1 MPRTLRVTFRFTA
14 NGPVGAVNPTWGYG
28 VPRSSLVPTVDR
40 AAFTR
45 SLAGALAAQ
54 FGSGHTVSNV
64 VFALGGSSPAVGERG
79 SSGSAVVFDLVDA
92 GNRYG
97 DPPSVADLGG
107 MALHVARALATAIGG
122 DGSLLVSAVQA
133 RGGGGGISQGGR
145 YRFDDLV
152 ATLLAP
158 PAAPVDTRGPGASG
172 ASGAESG
179 SISPVMIGL
188 GLGAAAAA
196 VLIAYA
202 TGALSGDAGAVV
214 RKPSR

>member
-14 NGPVGAVNPTWGYG
+14 NGPVAAISPTSGYG
-28 VPRSSLVPTVDR
+28 VPRSSLVPPTDR

-45 SLAGALAAQ
+45 SLASALALQ
-54 FGSGHTVSNV
+54 FGSGLQVSNV
-64 VFALGGSSPAVGERG
+64 VFALGGSSPAVGQRG
-79 SSGSAVVFDLVDA
+79 SSGSAVVFDLADA
-92 GNRYG
+92 GRRYG
-97 DPPSVADLGG
+97 DSPSVADLGG
-107 MALHVARALATAIGG
+107 MALHVARALATALGG

-133 RGGGGGISQGGR
+133 RQGGGGISSGGR

-158 PAAPVDTRGPGASG
+158 AVVPVGPGGSG
-172 ASGAESG
+172 SPGTESG
-179 SISPVMIGL
+179 SISPVLLGL

-214 RKPSR
+214 RTRSR

>member
-14 NGPVGAVNPTWGYG
+14 NGPVGAVNPAWGYG
-28 VPRSSLVPTVDR
+28 VPRSSLVPPVDR
-40 AAFTR
+40 VAFTR

-54 FGSGHTVSNV
+54 FGSGLPVSNV

-92 GNRYG
+92 GGRYG
-97 DPPSVADLGG
+97 NPPSVADLGG
-107 MALHVARALATAIGG
+107 MALHVARALATALGG

-133 RGGGGGISQGGR
+133 RQGGGGISQGGR
-145 YRFDDLV
+145 YRFDDIV

-158 PAAPVDTRGPGASG
+158 AVVQDDTRRPSAPVT
-172 ASGAESG
+172 ESG

-196 VLIAYA
+196 VLIAYS
-202 TGALSGDAGAVV
+202 TGALSGGAGAVV
-214 RKPSR
+214 RRPSR